1 MLGFDETF
9 FRLPHNASRTRA
21 LLSFMA
27 TCNVLGACQPG
38 AKTTASG
45 ATTTTTAVVTP
56 AATTSSAASV
66 HPSTTATTE
75 TTSTAGAPSGTAAD
89 AGADAA
95 SANGAAPGS
104 GKARSFEGKVILH
117 IGDSMVGGQ
126 AGLNRGLEQKF
137 KAAGAKKYVSDTIV
151 SLGISSFA
159 QQPRFKQALARHSP
173 DIVIITLGANDV
185 FVPHPETFQGHIE
198 SIVKKASAHE
208 CLWISP
214 ATWKKDSGIVDMIK
228 EHAAPCKFHDSR
240 DMDIPRACDR
250 IHPTDKGGAIW
261 ADKVWEAHF
270 AKE

>member
-1 MLGFDETF
+1 MLGFDSTF
-9 FRLPHNASRTRA
+9 LRLSHNASRTFA
-21 LLSFMA
+21 LLSFIA
-27 TCNVLGACQPG
+27 AGNVLGACQPG

-45 ATTTTTAVVTP
+45 ATTTTTAVVAP
-56 AATTSSAASV
+56 AAMTSSAATV
-66 HPSTTATTE
+66 VPSTNAS
-75 TTSTAGAPSGTAAD
+75 TSTAAAATVAGAGD

-95 SANGAAPGS
+95 NAALS
-104 GKARSFEGKVILH
+104 GGKVRSFEGKVILH

-185 FVPHPETFQGHIE
+185 FVPHPETFQSHIE

-240 DMDIPRACDR
+240 DMDIPRAGDR